1 MMTKR
6 RLLMICCVALAACG
20 ESKPSS
26 PLAEVAKEPLQAGV
40 GLGDLKLM
48 QTTLGAFAQQ
58 FGAGESVVT
67 SEPAGTRIDFVKEGL
82 AFLFRGAASCAAG
95 LSEQLSTSA
104 VDHDINGYLLQHP
117 ECEAMLLESIAA
129 YIPQS
134 GEPLYEGETLEGV
147 GLNAAREMAERAYQ
161 QTQDALAAIEGGME
175 LPEQQLH
182 PADQLQYP
190 GIRIYLGKDASGRDV
205 VRKLEVVPRQ

>member
-6 RLLMICCVALAACG
+6 LAALICCVAIAACG
-20 ESKPSS
+20 ERKASS

-40 GLGDLKLM
+40 GLGDLKLT

-58 FGAGESVVT
+58 FGVGESVVT
-67 SEPAGTRIDFVKEGL
+67 GEPAGTRVDFVKDGL
-82 AFLFRGAASCAAG
+82 SFLFRGEPSCAQG
-95 LSEQLSTSA
+95 LAEQISPTNA
-104 VDHDINGYLLQHP
+104 QNDVNGYLLQHP
-117 ECEAMLLESIAA
+117 ECETMLLESIAA
-129 YIPQS
+129 YIPQD

-161 QTQDALAAIEGGME
+161 QTQSALSALESGTE
-175 LPEQQLH
+175 LPEQQLQPGNELH
-182 PADQLQYP
+182 YP